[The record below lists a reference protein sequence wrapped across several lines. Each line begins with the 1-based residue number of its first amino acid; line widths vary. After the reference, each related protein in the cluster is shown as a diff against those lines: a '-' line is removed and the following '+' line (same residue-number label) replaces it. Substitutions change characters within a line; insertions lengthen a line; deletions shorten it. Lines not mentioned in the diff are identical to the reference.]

1 MTTARG
7 ERMRIEE
14 FDRMPDDAARR
25 ALHGV
30 CAAPRWAEK
39 VAAGRPYGSV
49 GALQDAAG
57 TALDVDDLDAAMAGH
72 PRIGDRS
79 ATGRSGAE
87 QAGVTG
93 SGDDVLAA
101 LEAGN
106 ADYERRFGHVYLVC
120 AAGRSARDLLA
131 TLHGRLRNDPATER
145 AVALGELAAI
155 NRLRLAGLVGED
167 G

>member
-1 MTTARG
+1 
-7 ERMRIEE
+7 MRIEE
-14 FDRMPDDAARR
+14 FDRMPDDEARR

-39 VAAGRPYGSV
+39 VAAGRPYGSA

-57 TALDVDDLDAAMAGH
+57 AALDVDDLDAAMAGH

-87 QAGVTG
+87 QAGVAG
-93 SGDDVLAA
+93 SDAGTLAA

-120 AAGRSARDLLA
+120 AAGRGAEDLLV
-131 TLHGRLRNDPATER
+131 TLHERLHNDPATER
-145 AVALGELAAI
+145 VVALAELAAI
-155 NRLRLAGLVGED
+155 NRLRLAGMVEED
-167 G
+167 R